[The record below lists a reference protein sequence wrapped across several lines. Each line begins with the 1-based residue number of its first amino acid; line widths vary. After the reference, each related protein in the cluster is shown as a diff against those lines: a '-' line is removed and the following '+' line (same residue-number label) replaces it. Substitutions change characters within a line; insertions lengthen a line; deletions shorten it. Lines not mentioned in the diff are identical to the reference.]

1 MASDLLGRA
10 SVESESAVGA
20 SFDGRVADVLVLVN
34 AGEDV
39 VAFENLAQNVYEYE
53 VPLRP
58 AEYRAFAEVGASLGL
73 DSASWAFL
81 EALVQ

>member
-1 MASDLLGRA
+1 VKTATERLSGLASDLLGRV

-39 VAFENLAQNVYEYE
+39 VAFENLAQNVSEYE

-58 AEYRAFAEVGASLGL
+58 ARVPRLRRGRRLARP
-73 DSASWAFL
+73 
-81 EALVQ
+81 